1 MQPSPTPWK
10 VSDVF
15 WVPPAPSTATPL
27 DHVARRRPR
36 SRCRLRQRRR
46 SRLTSRAASRR
57 DQGARSRTRRPALIC
72 WNNTLTLGGPGTLFS
87 CLGDAEPIFMNQR
100 IRLRVE
106 FISGQPID
114 LFYDGSGVQEDS
126 SITVP
131 VSVPEF
137 GDIVAPVAAT
147 GMLVLFLSRRRRRRT
162 R

>member
-1 MQPSPTPWK
+1 MERFWFPFGVQTFPVPSGFRFRVFPVL
-10 VSDVF
+10 VS
-15 WVPPAPSTATPL
+15 
-27 DHVARRRPR
+27 VAVTDAW
-36 SRCRLRQRRR
+36 LFGFV
-46 SRLTSRAASRR
+46 TSGLNVTFAVTDQNGAS
-57 DQGARSRTRRPALIC
+57 PALIC

-87 CLGDAEPIFMNQR
+87 CLGDAEPIFTNQR